1 MERRTGPSMI
11 EPSGSSPGLAQHLG
25 DSIDP
30 GSPVPLYYQLATAIE
45 EAIDRGDLPAGSRL
59 DNELDLARALALSRP
74 TVRQAL
80 GYLVDRGR
88 LVRRRGIGTIVLPA
102 AVRRTVGLTSLF
114 DDLVRTGH
122 RPATRVLA
130 LEIVGCPEEPAAA
143 LDLERGTTITHL
155 RRLRLV
161 DKEPLAVMENY
172 LPPPPLQCTRD
183 QLEQTGLY
191 RLLAAHGVVPRIASQ
206 SVTARPA
213 GSEEARLLHVS
224 TGAPLLALRR
234 VSYDATGRAIEF
246 ASHHYVGERYAI
258 EMSLMSDER

>member
-1 MERRTGPSMI
+1 MI
-11 EPSGSSPGLAQHLG
+11 ESARPLPDVARHLADG
-25 DSIDP
+25 IDP
-30 GSPVPLYYQLATAIE
+30 GSPVPLYYQLAVAIE
-45 EAIDRGDLPAGSRL
+45 QAIDRGDLPAGSRL
-59 DNELDLARALALSRP
+59 DNELDLARSLALSRP

-102 AVRRTVGLTSLF
+102 AVRRPVGLTSLF
-114 DDLVRTGH
+114 DDLVRSGR

-130 LEIVGCPEEPAAA
+130 LEVTGCPGEPAQT
-143 LDLERGTTITHL
+143 LDVEPGSPVTHV

-161 DKEPLAVMENY
+161 DDEPLAVMENY
-172 LPPPPLQCTRD
+172 LPPPLVEVDHR

-191 RLLAAHGVVPRIASQ
+191 RLLAASGIVPRIASQ

-224 TGAPLLALRR
+224 PGAPLLALRR
-234 VSYDATGRAIEF
+234 ISYDATGRAIEF
-246 ASHHYVGERYAI
+246 ASHAYVGERYAI